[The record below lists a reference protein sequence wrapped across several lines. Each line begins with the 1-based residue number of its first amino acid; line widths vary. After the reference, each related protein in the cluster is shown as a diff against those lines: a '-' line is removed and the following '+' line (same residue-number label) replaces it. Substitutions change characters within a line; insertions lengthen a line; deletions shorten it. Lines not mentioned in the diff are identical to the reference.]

1 MKKQSCGLPKN
12 SALVII
18 DVQKGFDA
26 PVWGRRNNP
35 QAEDNIAK
43 LLKAWRRT
51 NRPVIHVQH
60 MSRNPQSPLRP
71 GQNGN
76 ELKEQVRPLATEP
89 VVQKCVNS
97 SFIGTDLE
105 ARLRRE
111 GIKTL
116 VMTGIN
122 TNHCVSTTARM
133 AGNLGFESYVVADGT
148 ATFDRKGHD
157 GRLHKAEDMHAIG
170 LAELHGEFATV
181 LETRDVLNLL

>member
-1 MKKQSCGLPKN
+1 MKKQASSLPKN

-35 QAEDNIAK
+35 QAEENIAR

-51 NRPVIHVQH
+51 KRPVIHVQH
-60 MSRNPQSPLRP
+60 MSRNPNSPLRP
-71 GQNGN
+71 GQAGN
-76 ELKEQVRPLATEP
+76 EIKEAVGPVGGEP
-89 VVQKCVNS
+89 VVRKCVNS
-97 SFIGTDLE
+97 SFIGTNLE
-105 ARLRRE
+105 KRLRRD

-133 AGNLGFESYVVADGT
+133 AGNLGFETFVVADGT
-148 ATFDRKGHD
+148 ATFDRRGHD
-157 GRLHKAEDMHAIG
+157 GKLHKAEDMHAIG

-181 LETRDVLNLL
+181 LETEDVLKLI